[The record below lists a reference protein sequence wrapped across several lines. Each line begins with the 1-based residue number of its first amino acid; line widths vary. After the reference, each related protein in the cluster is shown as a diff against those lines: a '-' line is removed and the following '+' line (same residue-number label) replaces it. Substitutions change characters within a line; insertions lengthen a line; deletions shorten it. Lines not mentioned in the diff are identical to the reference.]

1 MFSKYSRA
9 SAVANVMETNRV
21 VFSQAL
27 HTFYFTITNALNES
41 ILYKEYIIK
50 DKNNYF
56 ANDLK

>member
-9 SAVANVMETNRV
+9 SIVANVMEINRV

-27 HTFYFTITNALNES
+27 HTFYFTITNALNDS
-41 ILYKEYIIK
+41 TIEYIIK
-50 DKNNYF
+50 DKNNYS